1 MVTVLGTSMVLFFW
15 ITVAAWV
22 VGGHTGTPVPLE
34 SQLQDAEKRCRGSDA
49 EAKRP
54 PECID
59 SQNCHVNNIGGEPAI
74 RSRMMRFSRCF
85 CVAQNTKDTELPMR

>member
-1 MVTVLGTSMVLFFW
+1 MVTVLGTSMVLFYW

-22 VGGHTGTPVPLE
+22 VGGHTGTPLPLE
-34 SQLQDAEKRCRGSDA
+34 SQLQGAEKRCRGSDA

-74 RSRMMRFSRCF
+74 RSRFGTDPLGRPEWSGMEDVSP
-85 CVAQNTKDTELPMR
+85 NYW